1 MLEKTL
7 LLDNLDKVRQF
18 TAICSSKDYD
28 IELSSGKY
36 IVNAKSIVGIFSLD
50 LTKPVTMTA
59 HCQMVAELS
68 KQIEPFV
75 YVAEE

>member
-18 TAICSSKDYD
+18 SAIASSKDYD

-50 LTKPVTMTA
+50 LTKPVVMTA
-59 HCQMVAELS
+59 HCQLMAELS

-75 YVAEE
+75 YRGEE